1 MQHYVK
7 KVHLIVR
14 RDVFRADKIIQ
25 DRLLKSENIE
35 VHFKRKPAEIL
46 EEDNKV
52 KGLVLENSETG
63 EKEELMVNGIF
74 PFIGLDPMTQC
85 AKSLGIVNSA
95 GYIDANENME
105 TAVKGIFV
113 AGDVRNKQLRQVVT
127 ATNDG
132 AIAGQYIAS
141 LK

>member
-1 MQHYVK
+1 M
-7 KVHLIVR
+7 
-14 RDVFRADKIIQ
+14 KI
-25 DRLLKSENIE
+25 LK
-35 VHFKRKPAEIL
+35 FIL
-46 EEDNKV
+46 KEDNKV

-85 AKSLGIVNSA
+85 AKSLGIVNA
-95 GYIDANENME
+95 EGYIDANENME